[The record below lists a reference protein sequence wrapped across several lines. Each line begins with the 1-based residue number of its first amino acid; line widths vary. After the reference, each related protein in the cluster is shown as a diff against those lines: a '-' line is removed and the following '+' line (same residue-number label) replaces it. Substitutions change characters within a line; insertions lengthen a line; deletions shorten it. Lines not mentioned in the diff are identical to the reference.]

1 MNRFSYAKARLNNSY
16 SRIIGMKFEDV
27 KGRRFEF
34 ISMPVK
40 SFCILLFFF
49 AFSALFFLG
58 KEGKKNVKKELIVNT
73 DDKKNE
79 REELYGQN
87 NLVPGLLLEEV
98 FAITGGKNNLEK
110 IEWKCDGF
118 SEILT
123 CEVISIFPEDFYGR
137 VPAAAKLDFS
147 PLVYKDKSPR
157 LTLTASCKNPYV
169 HPSVI
174 LENDSV
180 RGELR
185 NLLIFHKCL
194 ILEEKVNPYSISFEV
209 ESDGRKVF
217 SEIGDFVEKNNLY
230 LSGLKMSRLG
240 SDGAA
245 VLLDFMKVANETAD
259 NGTSANETSANETA
273 ANAGRLLKS
282 AGSSFFEIKKNRQK
296 SYTGNVQKSDS
307 EIKNKVGEVIKAD
320 GERIVYYKD
329 DEGRMKSIVL
339 KEEK

>member
-1 MNRFSYAKARLNNSY
+1 MLKIYNIKEKQEYLNEVLTLEMKEWSSDKNLTKERLDKKINKIKSLFNNKY
-16 SRIIGMKFEDV
+16 
-27 KGRRFEF
+27 
-34 ISMPVK
+34 
-40 SFCILLFFF
+40 FCKLILLD
-49 AFSALFFLG
+49 
-58 KEGKKNVKKELIVNT
+58 EDELV
-73 DDKKNE
+73 
-79 REELYGQN
+79 
-87 NLVPGLLLEEV
+87 
-98 FAITGGKNNLEK
+98 
-110 IEWKCDGF
+110 GF
-118 SEILT
+118 
-123 CEVISIFPEDFYGR
+123 ISIFPEDFYGR